1 MNRALPR
8 AGIGITFQCMIRA
21 CGWVGGLLGLGM
33 LLSGCDD
40 APRMSRGHDECETTL
55 MAVRVAVVSA
65 DGARVRGATVTAT
78 NVASNVS
85 ISGVTGSDGVTTAV
99 NETLAPSPVRITATA
114 GSKVSPASH
123 VEWVCDTC
131 NCVPEPSELTLEL
144 SP

>member
-1 MNRALPR
+1 
-8 AGIGITFQCMIRA
+8 
-21 CGWVGGLLGLGM
+21 
-33 LLSGCDD
+33 
-40 APRMSRGHDECETTL
+40 